1 MDYSS
6 WGRKE
11 LDRTERLTLLTELLE
26 LKTKPKACIG
36 EHLFVMSLEE
46 FSGFPGEQHEL
57 ASWA

>member
-11 LDRTERLTLLTELLE
+11 LDRTERLTLLTELLK

-36 EHLFVMSLEE
+36 EHLFFHV
-46 FSGFPGEQHEL
+46 FGGIFWFPRRT
-57 ASWA
+57 A